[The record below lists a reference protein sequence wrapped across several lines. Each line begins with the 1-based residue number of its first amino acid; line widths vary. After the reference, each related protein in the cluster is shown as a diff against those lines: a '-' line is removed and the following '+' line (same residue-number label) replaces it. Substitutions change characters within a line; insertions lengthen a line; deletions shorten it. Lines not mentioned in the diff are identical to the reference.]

1 MAQPSSRQTLIDYCK
16 RQLGAPVLEI
26 NVADEQIDDLL
37 DDALQFFQERHFDG
51 VEKTYLKYKL
61 TQTDIDR
68 GKGTS
73 GITTT
78 TVSDG
83 GIDYDYEEDSRY
95 LPLPDG
101 VIGVERILHFNGSNN
116 ISSGMFNFKYQL
128 FLNDIH
134 YLGSTELLTYQ
145 MTQTFLSDIDH
156 LLTLKR
162 KLDSI
167 REKVDYIL
175 IWIGTKQLLENT

>member
-1 MAQPSSRQTLIDYCK
+1 M
-16 RQLGAPVLEI
+16 EI

-68 GKGTS
+68 GKGTA

-101 VIGVERILHFNGSNN
+101 VIGVRGFFILMVLITSLVGC
-116 ISSGMFNFKYQL
+116 
-128 FLNDIH
+128 
-134 YLGSTELLTYQ
+134 
-145 MTQTFLSDIDH
+145 
-156 LLTLKR
+156 LTLNINC
-162 KLDSI
+162 S
-167 REKVDYIL
+167 
-175 IWIGTKQLLENT
+175 

>member
-1 MAQPSSRQTLIDYCK
+1 MAKPSSRQTLISYCK

-26 NVADEQIDDLL
+26 NVADEQIDDLV

-51 VEKTYLKYKL
+51 VGKTYLKYKL

-101 VIGVERILHFNGSNN
+101 VIGVEGILHFTAQ
-116 ISSGMFNFKYQL
+116 IMFTCSL
-128 FLNDIH
+128 
-134 YLGSTELLTYQ
+134 
-145 MTQTFLSDIDH
+145 
-156 LLTLKR
+156 
-162 KLDSI
+162 
-167 REKVDYIL
+167 YIL
-175 IWIGTKQLLENT
+175 DAMKTNFIHLNSDHHLPM